1 MAWKK
6 TVTNGVDPA
15 TLQAAAERYGDYCR
29 RTITGACSS
38 KPGSTGKAG
47 PPATGRQRQWQRE
60 AGRLVRTQGPRTR
73 RPTTQKRLRLSHAL
87 VSLSL
92 KVARRSGED
101 EQIEA
106 RIEHYA
112 DQLMAWPEPL
122 AIACLAEH
130 PKRSIYWPAWKE
142 LEDLRAELET
152 EYRDRQIGLPPPG
165 GENFRERLVRLGWPR
180 SGAKIGMALA
190 KIGAAKYRA
199 VISRQHELSDP
210 N

>member
-1 MAWKK
+1 MAKS
-6 TVTNGVDPA
+6 G
-15 TLQAAAERYGDYCR
+15 
-29 RTITGACSS
+29 SS
-38 KPGSTGKAG
+38 KGSPAG
-47 PPATGRQRQWQRE
+47 YERK
-60 AGRLVRTQGPRTR
+60 VRI
-73 RPTTQKRLRLSHAL
+73 SSAL
-87 VSLSL
+87 MALWL
-92 KVARRSGED
+92 KVAHRSGED
-101 EQIEA
+101 TDIEA
-106 RIEHYA
+106 RMVLYC

-152 EYRDRQIGLPPPG
+152 EYRDQQIGLPPPG

-199 VISRQHELSDP
+199 VISRQHELSDSELISDWECYSFD
-210 N
+210 